1 MSDKKNQKANQFG
14 IGNKSEI
21 TINQSI
27 KKGQIVLTEETYKQ
41 NLENA
46 AKAKQLELQSA
57 QQDEDKV
64 VIQKEIDAI
73 NITLADLPKS
83 LKNAL
88 DRIDKLEAIIAH
100 KEQKTEVDILTD
112 ALNALRCGEVAE
124 QENRLDDAMAHY
136 ALAAKLH
143 PSFNILTSALN
154 VAIKIPNYPSA
165 LSFALEV
172 AKSAIKEYS
181 EGSKEYANSLA
192 NLGLI
197 HNELEEYKKAEQ
209 FYEQALNIYKKLL
222 GDRNSYVAHALN
234 NLASVYKDQ
243 FIIPKATTL
252 YEEALEIRQEVLG
265 KEHPDTASSLYN
277 LGLVYCMDSKYEKAE
292 KLFNE
297 SLIIHKKVLGENH
310 RTTARSISGLALVY
324 HEQERFTESES
335 CYKQALEIYRKEPV
349 RNKSAIAYC
358 LNNLAWFYL
367 KIGRHYESI
376 PLYEE
381 CIKIFE
387 SIYGPNHRS
396 TTMPKRSLEMIQKHI
411 AKKANAPKTP
421 PK

>member
-27 KKGQIVLTEETYKQ
+27 EKGQIVLTEETYKQ

-100 KEQKTEVDILTD
+100 KEQKTKVDILTD

-136 ALAAKLH
+136 ALAAKLN
-143 PSFNILTSALN
+143 PTFNTLTIALN
-154 VAIKIPNYPSA
+154 AASKIYNYSSA
-165 LSFALEV
+165 LSYALEA
-172 AKSAIKEYS
+172 AKAAIKEYG

-192 NLGLI
+192 NLGVMYSN
-197 HNELEEYKKAEQ
+197 HGEYKKAEQ
-209 FYEQALNIYKKLL
+209 FHEQALNIYKNLL
-222 GDRNSYVAHALN
+222 GDRNFYVANALN
-234 NLASVYKDQ
+234 NLASAYQDQ
-243 FIIPKATTL
+243 LALPKATTL
-252 YEEALEIRQEVLG
+252 YQEALEIRQEVLG

-277 LGLVYCMDSKYEKAE
+277 LGIIYSMQFEHKKAE
-292 KLFNE
+292 SFFNE
-297 SLIIHKKVLGENH
+297 SLIINKKVLGENH
-310 RTTARSISGLALVY
+310 PATATSLRGLASVY
-324 HEQERFTESES
+324 QEQERFTESES
-335 CYKQALEIYRKEPV
+335 YYMKALEIYRKEPANN
-349 RNKSAIAYC
+349 RLTIAYC
-358 LNNLAWFYL
+358 LNNLAWLYL
-367 KIGRHYESI
+367 SIGRHYESI

-396 TTMPKRSLEMIQKHI
+396 TAMPKRSLEMIQKHI
-411 AKKANAPKTP
+411 AKKDNP
-421 PK
+421 PKPPK